1 MKMSWGN
8 KLMFV
13 FIAFAA
19 LMGTLVYKAVNTRF
33 DLVSKDY
40 YKDELR
46 YQEQIDAT
54 KNASEITAVQFEQG
68 EKDITINFP
77 PSFNKRNIEADIW
90 FYCKADSTRDKKLN
104 LKTTTASLSIA
115 KKDIFKGNF
124 EVKVRWTVNGKNY
137 YTAKDMTVL

>member
-1 MKMSWGN
+1 MSWGN

-13 FIAFAA
+13 FIVFAA

-46 YQEQIDAT
+46 FQEQIDAT
-54 KNASEITAVQFEQG
+54 NNASKFTAVEFAQSET
-68 EKDITINFP
+68 DLTIKFP
-77 PSFNKRNIEADIW
+77 SEFNAKNIEADIW
-90 FYCKADSTRDKKLN
+90 FYCKVDSDRDKKLE
-104 LKTTTASLSIA
+104 LKTSNGSLTIA
-115 KKDIFKGNF
+115 KKEIFKGNF
-124 EVKVRWTVNGKNY
+124 EIRIRWRANGNSY